1 MRRRTHLVR
10 LAALP
15 LIGVV
20 LCLTTASARGE
31 TVQGPLLAQAAQGIL
46 KVTCNEDGA
55 TVRLD
60 GADVGQT
67 PLMLARDAGTY
78 QLEVT
83 KHGYSVFSQALEV
96 PAGKKVVVRAEIE
109 FTAGKVLL
117 DIEQDGATVVLDG
130 DEIGVTPDV
139 SSLDVVLPGEHTLVV
154 RKDAHETWEQTFS
167 IESKQELTLTVSLS
181 ANAAVLLVESVPIGA
196 HVYGPNGEELGVTP
210 MRKGDMAAGLHT
222 LRLSASGYADA
233 FVSVDVVRGEAT
245 SVDHEFTTA
254 SGTLKVVPDPST
266 AQVSIDRYTLGFG
279 DQKLDA
285 VSPGIHKLTIKAPN
299 YMEYTED
306 VLVQEGRTTTVRP
319 QLAFLDS
326 DSGNG
331 GIKKPGTVNK
341 KVPVVI
347 AIVGGV
353 TAGTVIAIAAAASY
367 EPVEPDPPITDFGFQ
382 LP

>member
-1 MRRRTHLVR
+1 MRRTAHLVR

-20 LCLTTASARGE
+20 LFLATTARGE
-31 TVQGPLLAQAAQGIL
+31 TAGGPLLAQAAQGIL
-46 KVTCNEDGA
+46 KITCNEDGA

-60 GADVGQT
+60 GAEVGQT
-67 PLMLARDAGTY
+67 PVMLARDAGSY

-83 KHGYSVFSQALEV
+83 KHGYSVFSQDLEV

-109 FTAGKVLL
+109 FVAGTVQL

-130 DEIGVTPDV
+130 DEVGTTPEV
-139 SSLDVVLPGEHTLVV
+139 RSLAVVLPGEHTLVV

-167 IESKQELTLTVSLS
+167 IESKQQLTLTISLS
-181 ANAAVLLVESVPIGA
+181 ANAAVLMVDSIPIGA
-196 HVYGPNGEELGVTP
+196 HVYGTNGETLGVTP

-222 LRLSASGYADA
+222 LRLSAKGYADA
-233 FVSVDVVRGEAT
+233 FVSVNVERGQTT
-245 SVDHEFTTA
+245 SVDHEFTEA
-254 SGTLKVVPDPST
+254 SGTLRVVPDPAT
-266 AQVSIDRYTLGFG
+266 AQVSIDRYSLGFG
-279 DQKLDA
+279 EQKLAA
-285 VSPGIHKLTIKAPN
+285 VSPGIHQLTIKAPN
-299 YMEYTED
+299 YLEHTED

-319 QLAFLDS
+319 QLAFLDTEG
-326 DSGNG
+326 DNG
-331 GIKKPGTVNK
+331 GITKPGTRNK
-341 KVPVVI
+341 KVPIVI

-367 EPVEPDPPITDFGFQ
+367 EPVEPMPPTTDIAFQ